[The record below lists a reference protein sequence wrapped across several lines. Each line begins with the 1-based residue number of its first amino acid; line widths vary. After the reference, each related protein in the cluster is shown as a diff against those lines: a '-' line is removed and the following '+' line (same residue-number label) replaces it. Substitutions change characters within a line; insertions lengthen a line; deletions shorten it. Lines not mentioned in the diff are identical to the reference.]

1 MADSFPENLGV
12 CKTVITLRAVVYTMS
27 RVTFY
32 LKERLE
38 SLRQRIL
45 HERFEA
51 SKLPV
56 WERVVLTW
64 AVLFAF
70 WIVISSSL
78 RLENLVVGAAMT
90 LIIASFMRDMLTED
104 IRKTG
109 HILEKLLYFA
119 FLYLPQYIVIMAFRL
134 VESNLKVA
142 KNVIFMD
149 INPGIVKI
157 KTDLHSDTGVT
168 ILANSITLTP
178 GTLTLD
184 VRKKLGET
192 YLYVHWIDLKTL
204 NREKAGEKIK
214 GDIEE
219 WLKRVFW

>member
-1 MADSFPENLGV
+1 
-12 CKTVITLRAVVYTMS
+12 MS
-27 RVTFY
+27 RVPFY

-38 SLRQRIL
+38 TLRERVL
-45 HERFEA
+45 HEEFEA
-51 SKLPV
+51 SKLPS

-64 AVLFAF
+64 AVLMAF
-70 WIVISSSL
+70 W
-78 RLENLVVGAAMT
+78 VVVSGSFRARDLALGAAVT
-90 LIIASFMRDMLTED
+90 LIIAAFMRDLLTED
-104 IRKTG
+104 IRKSG

-119 FLYLPQYIVIMAFRL
+119 FIYLPQYLVIMAFRL
-134 VESNLKVA
+134 LESNLKVA

-184 VRKKLGET
+184 VNKKLGET
-192 YLYVHWIDLKTL
+192 YLYVHWIDLETL

-219 WLKRVFW
+219 WLKKVFW

>member
-1 MADSFPENLGV
+1 
-12 CKTVITLRAVVYTMS
+12 MS
-27 RVTFY
+27 RVPFY

-38 SLRQRIL
+38 ALR
-45 HERFEA
+45 ERVLREEFEA
-51 SKLPV
+51 SKLPP

-64 AVLFAF
+64 AVLMTF
-70 WIVISSSL
+70 WVVVSGSFSAN
-78 RLENLVVGAAMT
+78 NLALGAVVT
-90 LIIASFMRDMLTED
+90 LIIAAFMRDLLTED
-104 IRKTG
+104 IRRSG
-109 HILEKLLYFA
+109 NIIEKLLYFA
-119 FLYLPQYIVIMAFRL
+119 FIYLPQYLVIMAFRL
-134 VESNLKVA
+134 LESNLKVA

-184 VRKKLGET
+184 VKKKLDGT
-192 YLYVHWIDLKTL
+192 YLYIHWIDLETL

-219 WLKRVFW
+219 WLKKVFW

>member
-1 MADSFPENLGV
+1 
-12 CKTVITLRAVVYTMS
+12 MS
-27 RVTFY
+27 RVPFY

-38 SLRQRIL
+38 ALR
-45 HERFEA
+45 ERVLREEFEA
-51 SKLPV
+51 SKLPP

-64 AVLFAF
+64 AVLMTF
-70 WIVISSSL
+70 WVVVSGSFSAN
-78 RLENLVVGAAMT
+78 NLALGAVVT
-90 LIIASFMRDMLTED
+90 LIIAAFMRDLLTED
-104 IRKTG
+104 IRRSG
-109 HILEKLLYFA
+109 NIIEKLLYFA
-119 FLYLPQYIVIMAFRL
+119 FIYLPQYLVIMAFRL
-134 VESNLKVA
+134 LESNLKVA

-184 VRKKLGET
+184 VKKKLDGT
-192 YLYVHWIDLKTL
+192 YLYVHWIDLETL

-219 WLKRVFW
+219 WLKKVFW

>member
-1 MADSFPENLGV
+1 
-12 CKTVITLRAVVYTMS
+12 MS
-27 RVTFY
+27 RVPFY

-38 SLRQRIL
+38 SLRERVL
-45 HERFEA
+45 HEEFEA
-51 SKLPV
+51 SKLPP
-56 WERVVLTW
+56 WERVIITW
-64 AVLFAF
+64 VALMAF
-70 WIVISSSL
+70 WVVISGSFRVRDL
-78 RLENLVVGAAMT
+78 IVGAAVT
-90 LIIASFMRDMLTED
+90 LIIAAFMRDLLTED
-104 IRKTG
+104 IRKSG
-109 HILEKLLYFA
+109 HIVEKLLYFA
-119 FLYLPQYIVIMAFRL
+119 FIYLPQYLVIMAFRL
-134 VESNLKVA
+134 LESNLKVA

-184 VRKKLGET
+184 VNKKLGET
-192 YLYVHWIDLKTL
+192 YLYVHWIDLETL

-219 WLKRVFW
+219 WLKKVFW

>member
-1 MADSFPENLGV
+1 
-12 CKTVITLRAVVYTMS
+12 MS
-27 RVTFY
+27 RIPFY

-38 SLRQRIL
+38 NLRERVL

-56 WERVVLTW
+56 WERIILTW
-64 AVLFAF
+64 APLLAF
-70 WIVISSSL
+70 WVVISAN
-78 RLENLVVGAAMT
+78 LEPRNLFLGATVT

-104 IRKTG
+104 IRRTG
-109 HILEKLLYFA
+109 HVLEKLLYFT
-119 FLYLPQYIVIMAFRL
+119 FLYLPQYLIIMAFRL
-134 VESNLKVA
+134 IESNLKVA
-142 KNVIFMD
+142 KNVIFLD
-149 INPGIVKI
+149 IHPGIVKI

-184 VRKKLGET
+184 VSKKLGET
-192 YLYVHWIDLKTL
+192 YLYVHWIDLETL

-219 WLKRVFW
+219 WLKKVFW

>member
-1 MADSFPENLGV
+1 
-12 CKTVITLRAVVYTMS
+12 MS
-27 RVTFY
+27 RVPFY

-38 SLRQRIL
+38 TLRERVL
-45 HERFEA
+45 HEEFEA
-51 SKLPV
+51 SKLPS

-64 AVLFAF
+64 AVLMAF
-70 WIVISSSL
+70 W
-78 RLENLVVGAAMT
+78 VVVSGSFRARDLALGAAVT
-90 LIIASFMRDMLTED
+90 LIIAAFMRDLLTED
-104 IRKTG
+104 IRKSG
-109 HILEKLLYFA
+109 HIVEKLLYFA
-119 FLYLPQYIVIMAFRL
+119 FIYLPQYLVIMAFRL
-134 VESNLKVA
+134 LESNLKVA

-184 VRKKLGET
+184 VNKKLGET
-192 YLYVHWIDLKTL
+192 YLYVHWIDLETL

-219 WLKRVFW
+219 WLKKVFW

>member
-1 MADSFPENLGV
+1 
-12 CKTVITLRAVVYTMS
+12 MS
-27 RVTFY
+27 RVPFY

-38 SLRQRIL
+38 ALR
-45 HERFEA
+45 ERVLREEFET
-51 SKLPV
+51 SKLPS

-64 AVLFAF
+64 VVLMTFWVVVSGSFSANNLALGAV
-70 WIVISSSL
+70 V
-78 RLENLVVGAAMT
+78 T
-90 LIIASFMRDMLTED
+90 LIIAAFMRDLLTED
-104 IRKTG
+104 IRRSG
-109 HILEKLLYFA
+109 NIIEKLLYFA
-119 FLYLPQYIVIMAFRL
+119 FIYLPQYLVIMAFRL
-134 VESNLKVA
+134 LESNLKVA

-184 VRKKLGET
+184 VKKKLDGT
-192 YLYVHWIDLKTL
+192 YLYVHWIDLETL

-219 WLKRVFW
+219 WLKKVFW